1 MTAWWIVLGI
11 LALLLLLLLL
21 PVHVSLRYRDGL
33 QVRVRYT
40 FVSLRVYPRPEKPA
54 KTKKKK
60 QKAEKAAGAGRGAGK
75 EEPEGMLAQLEEL
88 LKEDGV
94 SAVAAY
100 LQSMAKLAA
109 DVLRRALRVIV
120 VDRLEARLI
129 VVGEDAAETAVRY
142 GKICAAVFPAQAVL
156 ETVMKVRRRQIR
168 VEPGFLQEKSSAA
181 VELRAHVLP
190 LRALAAAAGLLV
202 RWLVN
207 TVRQESSKE
216 PAAKPTAG

>member
-11 LALLLLLLLL
+11 LAFLLLLLLL

-33 QVRVRYT
+33 QVRVRYA
-40 FVSLRVYPRPEKPA
+40 FVSLCVYPRPEKPA

-60 QKAEKAAGAGRGAGK
+60 QKAEKAAGSGPAAGK

-156 ETVMKVRRRQIR
+156 ETVMKVRRRQIG

-190 LRALAAAAGLLV
+190 LRALAATAGLLV